1 MGHQHHWQS
10 EPPQGRLSW
19 KKSWDEQY
27 GDEED
32 MASNAMYNSPE
43 EIKQLRLMLKK
54 DPSFE
59 ECSDWPHLVEWCSS
73 CTSTRMVR
81 LVLPG
86 EGSKVVQVQEEQE
99 ARAEAKVSEEG
110 ESCEATAKDAST
122 QTPGKK
128 PRRRGGQGSRR
139 RRMLAF
145 QQMLTVKRGL
155 PLSRLLLEESNSKS
169 KAKFLKL
176 QEESASPRLKA
187 GQVKVKMEKKEEG
200 NETHT
205 VKEEKEEESHSGKE
219 ASTSGSKFSTL
230 RSFPTGEIPPSSQ
243 PLPHRPCF
251 PPPPVVQPPLFTLP
265 WVHQQF
271 GQMPAPNWVICGGCQ
286 MLGTLVPFWA
296 AQ

>member
-1 MGHQHHWQS
+1 
-10 EPPQGRLSW
+10 
-19 KKSWDEQY
+19 
-27 GDEED
+27 

-43 EIKQLRLMLKK
+43 EIQQLRLKLKK

-59 ECSDWPHLVEWCSS
+59 ESSDWPHLVEWCSS
-73 CTSTRMVR
+73 CKSTRMVR

-86 EGSKVVQVQEEQE
+86 EGSEVVQVQEEQE
-99 ARAEAKVSEEG
+99 VLAEAKVSEEG

-145 QQMLTVKRGL
+145 QQMLTFNRGL
-155 PLSRLLLEESNSKS
+155 PLSRLLLEEANS

-176 QEESASPRLKA
+176 QEKSASPTLKA
-187 GQVKVKMEKKEEG
+187 GRVKVKLEKKEEG
-200 NETHT
+200 NKTHT
-205 VKEEKEEESHSGKE
+205 VKEEESHSRKE

-243 PLPHRPCF
+243 PLPYCPCF
-251 PPPPVVQPPLFTLP
+251 PPPPVAQPPLFTSP

>member
-43 EIKQLRLMLKK
+43 EIQRLRLMLKK

-59 ECSDWPHLVEWCSS
+59 ESTDWPHMVEWCSS

-86 EGSKVVQVQEEQE
+86 EGSEVVQVQEEKE
-99 ARAEAKVSEEG
+99 AVAEAKVNEEG

-155 PLSRLLLEESNSKS
+155 PLSRLLLEESNSK
-169 KAKFLKL
+169 AKFK
-176 QEESASPRLKA
+176 EESASPRLKA
-187 GQVKVKMEKKEEG
+187 RGVKVKLEKKEECD
-200 NETHT
+200 ETHTVT
-205 VKEEKEEESHSGKE
+205 VKEEKKEESHSRKK

-243 PLPHRPCF
+243 PLPHGPCF
-251 PPPPVVQPPLFTLP
+251 PPPPPPVVQPPL

-296 AQ
+296 VQ

>member
-43 EIKQLRLMLKK
+43 EIQRLRLMLKK
-54 DPSFE
+54 DPSFGE
-59 ECSDWPHLVEWCSS
+59 SSDWPHMVEWCSS

-86 EGSKVVQVQEEQE
+86 EGSEVVQVQEEKE
-99 ARAEAKVSEEG
+99 AVAEAKVNEEG

-155 PLSRLLLEESNSKS
+155 PLSRLLLEESNSK
-169 KAKFLKL
+169 AKFK
-176 QEESASPRLKA
+176 EESASPRLKA
-187 GQVKVKMEKKEEG
+187 RGVKVKLEKKEECD
-200 NETHT
+200 ETHTVT
-205 VKEEKEEESHSGKE
+205 VKEEKKEESHSRKK

-243 PLPHRPCF
+243 PLPHGPCF
-251 PPPPVVQPPLFTLP
+251 PPPPPPVVQPPL
-265 WVHQQF
+265 WVH
-271 GQMPAPNWVICGGCQ
+271 QMPAPNWVICGGCQ

-296 AQ
+296 VQ